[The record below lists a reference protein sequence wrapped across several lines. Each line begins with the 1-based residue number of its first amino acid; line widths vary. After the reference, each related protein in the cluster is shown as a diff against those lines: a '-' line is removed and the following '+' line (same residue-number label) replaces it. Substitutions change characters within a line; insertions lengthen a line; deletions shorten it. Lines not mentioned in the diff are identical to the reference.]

1 MDVAKPFVQ
10 AITIQDLPKPSQH
23 RSQFPSNHLSEMPS
37 LLARLLGT
45 DTPDEQVD
53 LESRQHDADEALHD
67 AVDHGGYAVEDCG
80 VTGVAVVNEGPD
92 GEPVVV
98 PIARFS
104 LGEDVE
110 TPDKNLVWELVGEA
124 VDAVQAPFDDVFVR
138 HYDIQFTFDGDELF
152 EAEECRR
159 IALTDSL
166 VDQYATDASFDLVDL
181 RDTVIAADD
190 IDDEIAPVAWGEC
203 KNYSQTT
210 NAAIVTGGA
219 AGAAGASASAASCAG
234 AGAAGGAGG
243 GAC

>member
-1 MDVAKPFVQ
+1 M
-10 AITIQDLPKPSQH
+10 
-23 RSQFPSNHLSEMPS
+23 S
-37 LLARLLGT
+37 LLERLLGD

-53 LESRQHDADEALHD
+53 LESRQNEADEALRD
-67 AVDHGGYAVEDCG
+67 ATERAGYAVEDCG

-110 TPDKNLVWELVGEA
+110 DPDMDLVWDLVGEA
-124 VDAVQAPFDDVFVR
+124 VDAVQDPFDDVFVR

-159 IALTDSL
+159 IALTD
-166 VDQYATDASFDLVDL
+166 DLVDRFATDPGFGIDDL
-181 RDTVIAADD
+181 REAVVAADD
-190 IDDEIAPVAWGEC
+190 IDDAIAPVAWGEC
-203 KNYSQTT
+203 KNYSRTT
-210 NAAIVTGGA
+210 NAAIVTAGA
-219 AGAAGASASAASCAG
+219 AAAAGASASAASCAG
-234 AGAAGGAGG
+234 AGAAGGGG

>member
-1 MDVAKPFVQ
+1 
-10 AITIQDLPKPSQH
+10 
-23 RSQFPSNHLSEMPS
+23 MPS
-37 LLARLLGT
+37 LLERLLGN

-53 LESRQHDADEALHD
+53 LESRQNDADEALSD
-67 AVDHGGYAVEDCG
+67 AVERSNYAVEDYG

-110 TPDKNLVWELVGEA
+110 NPDMDLVWKLVGEA
-124 VDAVQAPFDDVFVR
+124 ADSMQVPFDDVFVR
-138 HYDIQFTFDGDELF
+138 HYDVQFTFDGDELF

-159 IALTDSL
+159 IALTDQL
-166 VDQYATDASFDLVDL
+166 VDQYATDAGFGIADL
-181 RDTVIAADD
+181 RDAVEAADD
-190 IDDEIAPVAWGEC
+190 IDDEIAPVVWGEC
-203 KNYSQTT
+203 KDYSQTD
-210 NAAIVTGGA
+210 NAAIVVAGTA
-219 AGAAGASASAASCAG
+219 AAASASASAASCAG

>member
-1 MDVAKPFVQ
+1 
-10 AITIQDLPKPSQH
+10 
-23 RSQFPSNHLSEMPS
+23 MPS
-37 LLARLLGT
+37 LLERLLGD

-53 LESRQHDADEALHD
+53 LESRQNDADEALRD
-67 AVDHGGYAVEDCG
+67 AVERGNYAVEDCG
-80 VTGVAVVNEGPD
+80 LTGVAVVNEGPD

-110 TPDKNLVWELVGEA
+110 NPAMDLVWELVGEA
-124 VDAVQAPFDDVFVR
+124 IEAVQAPFKDIFVR
-138 HYDIQFTFDGDELF
+138 HYDVQFTFDGDELF

-159 IALTDSL
+159 IALTDEF
-166 VDQYATDASFDLVDL
+166 VDRYTTDAGFD
-181 RDTVIAADD
+181 TIALCDAVEEADD

-203 KNYSQTT
+203 KDYSHTD
-210 NAAIVTGGA
+210 NAAIVVAGTA
-219 AGAAGASASAASCAG
+219 AATSASASAASCAG